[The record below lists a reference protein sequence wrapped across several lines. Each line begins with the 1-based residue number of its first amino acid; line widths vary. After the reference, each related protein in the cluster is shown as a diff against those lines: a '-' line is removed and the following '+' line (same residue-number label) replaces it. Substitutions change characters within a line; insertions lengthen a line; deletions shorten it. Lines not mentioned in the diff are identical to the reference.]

1 MERRKDTTGKVLKEG
16 ESQRKDGRYQY
27 RYTDI
32 TGKRCVVYA
41 KDIRLLRIK
50 EAEIQK
56 LMDSGVKSISLKMTV
71 RELVEKYVDLH
82 KTSVKPSTYMQLE
95 SFKERIKT
103 DPFGKYPISEVTTS
117 AAKIWLTSLYNSG
130 LAYGTVNNFKA
141 MMRPAFDMA
150 LDDNLIVRNPFDF
163 SLSKVVKN
171 TATEKRPISAD
182 EYSRLIMFAQNDARF
197 YKHVD
202 ELVLLYETGLR
213 VSELCGLTF
222 ADIDLEEN
230 VLRIRQQVVKS
241 NTKTRC
247 VQSLKTKKSE
257 RIIPIS
263 PKAKESILNL
273 IINRPKVTEKE
284 VDGYKDFLII
294 TRTGRPKLNTDI
306 EDALRRLI
314 AVYNKEHPD
323 NPLPRITP
331 HTFRHTFCSRMI
343 MSGMNIRTVQYLMGH
358 SSASV
363 TLNVYTHIMASSDV
377 VEEFENKVLLNR
389 VPDTRQ
395 GIAFGSTPLVLTPSS
410 SSVDTTLTPLLQN

>member
-27 RYTDI
+27 RYTDV

-82 KTSVKPSTYMQLE
+82 KTSVKPNTCIQLE
-95 SFKERIKT
+95 NFRERIKT
-103 DPFGKYPISEVTTS
+103 DPFGKCPISEVTTS

-141 MMRPAFDMA
+141 IMRPAFDMA

-163 SLSKVVKN
+163 SLSKIVKN

-182 EYSRLIMFAQNDARF
+182 EYSRLIIFAQNDARF

-241 NTKTRC
+241 NTQTRC

-273 IINRPKVTEKE
+273 IINRPKVDEKE

-306 EDALRRLI
+306 EEALRRLI

-323 NPLPRITP
+323 NPLPHITP

-377 VEEFENKVLLNR
+377 VKEFEDKVLLN
-389 VPDTRQ
+389 
-395 GIAFGSTPLVLTPSS
+395 STPNTHRRITFGTAQPILTPSS
-410 SSVDTTLTPLLQN
+410 VSVDTTLTPLLQN